1 MFVGWGAVPYF
12 TEFDPRGRVLFD
24 VSFGKGT
31 ARIKGPDQDAD
42 TYRAFRFVW
51 HGHPAGRPDVAAS
64 GGKLYVSWTG
74 ATEVARWQ
82 LLSGKGA
89 DSLRPGATVA
99 KRGFETALPLR
110 GLSGAH
116 VAVRALAASGR
127 ILSTSRAVR
136 ADGG

>member
-1 MFVGWGAVPYF
+1 MRSYHHPRRLLAPFEGSAQFLPNGNVFVGWGAVPYF

-64 GGKLYVSWTG
+64 GGKLYVSWNG

-89 DSLRPGATVA
+89 DSLRPA
-99 KRGFETALPLR
+99 
-110 GLSGAH
+110 
-116 VAVRALAASGR
+116 
-127 ILSTSRAVR
+127 
-136 ADGG
+136 